1 MGSSIP
7 WTLFLET
14 SAGPLSLPLG
24 NMLTN
29 TQQPM
34 KVYRLNEDGQWDNQG
49 AKYVIQLLGVTERH
63 VTARQG
69 LRKCDPLEKGMS
81 NHFSIL
87 SLRTP

>member
-1 MGSSIP
+1 MGSRIL

-14 SAGPLSLPLG
+14 PAGPLSLPLG

-29 TQQPM
+29 TQQPV
-34 KVYRLNEDGQWDNQG
+34 KVYTFNEDQQWDIQG
-49 AKYVIQLLGVTERH
+49 VKHVIHLLGVTERH
-63 VTARQG
+63 VPARQG